1 MGMYFTVT
9 TVLMDNITRVK
20 WIGVMLD
27 QHLNSKIQ
35 SINYMVQLL

>member
-9 TVLMDNITRVK
+9 TVLKDNITWVK

-27 QHLNSKIQ
+27 QRLNF
-35 SINYMVQLL
+35 